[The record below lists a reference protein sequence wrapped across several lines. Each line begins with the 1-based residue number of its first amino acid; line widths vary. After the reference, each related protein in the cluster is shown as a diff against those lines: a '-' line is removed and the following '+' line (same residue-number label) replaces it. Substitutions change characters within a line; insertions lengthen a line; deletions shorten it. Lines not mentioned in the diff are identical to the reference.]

1 MHPVLSRAKEVL
13 IEVPR
18 HGKLAYCLLRDPRV
32 PAVPKAALLAAIGLI
47 VSPID
52 FPAWV
57 PVLGELD
64 MLALG
69 VLLRLRAYFHNR
81 ALWLDEVYLAL
92 NLVPRSY
99 AELLQP
105 LDHDQGAP
113 LGFLLATGATSAQTG
128 TFERDVLPIFTA
140 NCLSCHGGTSIYTQA
155 GLDLRTINS
164 VLRAESTCHWLTT
177 AAGQPATNSAQDI
190 PIMPSP
196 AATRP
201 RAV

>member
-32 PAVPKAALLAAIGLI
+32 PAVPKAALLAAMGLI

-69 VLLRLRAYFHNR
+69 VLAVKTFIEACPEDVRQEHEE
-81 ALWLDEVYLAL
+81 ALKA
-92 NLVPRSY
+92 
-99 AELLQP
+99 
-105 LDHDQGAP
+105 G
-113 LGFLLATGATSAQTG
+113 TSV
-128 TFERDVLPIFTA
+128 FDRDVRDTMVAAREGTGRLA
-140 NCLSCHGGTSIYTQA
+140 NRIRA
-155 GLDLRTINS
+155 R
-164 VLRAESTCHWLTT
+164 VLRRDPYQSVSE
-177 AAGQPATNSAQDI
+177 G
-190 PIMPSP
+190 
-196 AATRP
+196 
-201 RAV
+201 